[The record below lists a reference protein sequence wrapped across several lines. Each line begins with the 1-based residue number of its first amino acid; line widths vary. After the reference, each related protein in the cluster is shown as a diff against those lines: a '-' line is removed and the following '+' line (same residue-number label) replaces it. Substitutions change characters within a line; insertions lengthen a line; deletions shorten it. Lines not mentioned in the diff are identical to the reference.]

1 MRENRMNRRVWL
13 SLVLLILMSG
23 CGEENESTPTTG
35 EVTITSELILEGDT
49 YTFNGFSF
57 GLGKVVYCNP
67 QSCKNPPDLI
77 VIPDNSAEEIIAYLE
92 VLNNVQEKP
101 LLALAGEFPD
111 WSSSVDFFDNYKQI
125 ADSLTYTYWA
135 KPALENQVWIVKTL
149 SGQYGKI
156 AIKEVLTYLNG
167 TKPYAET
174 TFRWAYQPNGSTLF
188 D

>member
-1 MRENRMNRRVWL
+1 MNSANRTVWF
-13 SLVLLILMSG
+13 SLVLLMLMPA
-23 CGEENESTPTTG
+23 CGDENGSTPTTG

-57 GLGKVVYCNP
+57 EMGKVVYCNP

-77 VIPDNSAEEIIAYLE
+77 VIPDNSGEEIIAYLE
-92 VLNNVQEKP
+92 ILNNVQQKP
-101 LLALAGEFPD
+101 LLALAGAFQD
-111 WSSSVDFFDNYKQI
+111 WNGTVDFFDTYKQI

-135 KPALENQVWIVKTL
+135 KPALTNQVWIVKTL
-149 SGQYGKI
+149 SGNYGKI

-167 TKPYAET
+167 TKPYAEI
-174 TFRWAYQPNGSTLF
+174 TFKWAYQPNGSTLF